1 MGCELSLCYS
11 ILVGVI
17 EGDFVLKEYNNAI
30 GAWMPRT
37 EAVRRYVRD
46 RKGREN
52 TIGKENSSMTLVTN
66 ESNHLIDQLN
76 GYKESNLYSGPKAQI
91 LKSAL
96 LPIITRRYG
105 LLVNTVRFMGR
116 AKESGLDLLKYI
128 ESIE

>member
-1 MGCELSLCYS
+1 M
-11 ILVGVI
+11 
-17 EGDFVLKEYNNAI
+17 
-30 GAWMPRT
+30 
-37 EAVRRYVRD
+37 
-46 RKGREN
+46 
-52 TIGKENSSMTLVTN
+52 
-66 ESNHLIDQLN
+66 
-76 GYKESNLYSGPKAQI
+76 